1 MVLVLVVL
9 ACGGATSESSRGGLR
24 VISSVTQ
31 VSALVRA
38 VGGDRVRL
46 TPLLTSRDDP
56 HQFEMRP
63 EQVSRLSQAR
73 VVFASGAGADRW
85 LETAAASA
93 GVSARMVRLSDRVR
107 LRRGTGV
114 DASGP
119 DPHWW
124 YDVDNAAAA
133 TDAIAAALTAADPA
147 GGDVYHANAAAEKQ
161 RLADADG
168 RIHTLI
174 DPVPPERR
182 LFVAN
187 HDAFNYFLDRY
198 GIKLVGDIIPSTDG
212 VSAVRPADVAALVA
226 AIRTL
231 HVCAVFTETTIDS
244 RLAAQIASEGHVKV
258 FAGSLYG
265 DAIGDPGSEGAT
277 LERALVH
284 NARLMASAFGSC

>member
-1 MVLVLVVL
+1 MLLLFVLG
-9 ACGGATSESSRGGLR
+9 CGATSEPGGSGVR
-24 VISSVTQ
+24 VITTVTQ

-38 VGGDRVRL
+38 VGGDRIRQ
-46 TPLLTSRDDP
+46 TSLLTSRDDP
-56 HQFEMRP
+56 HQYEMRP

-73 VVFASGAGADRW
+73 VVFSSGAGADRW

-93 GVSARMVRLSDRVR
+93 GVSTRVVRLADRVK

-133 TDAIAAALTAADPA
+133 TDAIAAALAAADPA
-147 GGDVYHANAAAEKQ
+147 GAAVYRANAAGEKQ

-168 RIHTLI
+168 KIHALI
-174 DPVPPERR
+174 DPIPPDRR

-198 GIKLVGDIIPSTDG
+198 GIRLVGDVIPSTDA

-231 HVCAVFTETTIDS
+231 HVCSVFTESTIDS
-244 RLAAQIASEGHVKV
+244 RLAAQIAAEGHVKV

-265 DAIGDPGSEGAT
+265 DAIGDPGSEGGT
-277 LERALVH
+277 LEGALVH
-284 NARLMASAFGSC
+284 NARLMASGFGSC